1 MLKILIADDE
11 EKYICL
17 LKELLED
24 EGFEVIT
31 AKDGEQAYALFFET
45 HNISLLILDIMM
57 PRLNGY
63 EVCTKIRKE
72 SDVPILML
80 TALSD
85 YDNEVA
91 GLLKGANDYV
101 KKPFHID
108 VLVARVKNLLKDK
121 LQQQVVIDD
130 IVINKKNMNVYKTG
144 VLVDLS
150 PKEYALLVYLIDNS
164 NITVS
169 RTQILDSVWGRDFF
183 GDPRTVDTHIKNL
196 RTKLPIIGKRIRTK
210 RGVGYLLEVGNDEI
224 Y

>member
-31 AKDGEQAYALFFET
+31 AKDGEQVYDLFFET
-45 HNISLLILDIMM
+45 DNISLLILDIMM

-63 EVCTKIRKE
+63 EVCAKIRKE

-91 GLLKGANDYV
+91 GLVKGANDYV

-130 IVINKKNMNVYKTG
+130 IVINKRNMNIYKTG

-196 RTKLPIIGKRIRTK
+196 RTKLPIFGKRIRTK
-210 RGVGYLLEVGNDEI
+210 RGVGYLLEVSNDEI